1 MMNAA
6 MVTHANAMLVVR
18 ECGAVTATKYA
29 SQQQN
34 LFFFPR
40 SLTLAAGCQAG
51 RQGGR
56 VARQRRQVQVKRG
69 EAEAGGAAGGAGWG
83 RRLSLTINVPTFS
96 LRSTARRWTPFKIG
110 PLP

>member
-6 MVTHANAMLVVR
+6 MVTHANAMLLVR

-34 LFFFPR
+34 LLSF
-40 SLTLAAGCQAG
+40 LALLLWLLAA

-56 VARQRRQVQVKRG
+56 VAG
-69 EAEAGGAAGGAGWG
+69 
-83 RRLSLTINVPTFS
+83 
-96 LRSTARRWTPFKIG
+96 
-110 PLP
+110 